1 MKLALTH
8 EVSER
13 ITECEVNFRE
23 PEPIDVPLARQ
34 QHANYCQWLTEA
46 GCEVIKLDIN
56 ADFPDSV
63 FVEDNAVVVDE
74 VAVITPMGVAS
85 RRGEVVRMAPVLAQ
99 YRPVTRLVDVG
110 GPLATLEG
118 GDVLQVGNKLWVGL
132 SSRTNEAGAEALKQI
147 LAPHGYEVIAVPLK
161 GTLHLKS
168 DLGSLDPETLIINR
182 DSIPMEYF
190 KGFNLIDVA
199 PEEPHGANV
208 LRIGDRIA
216 IYSGYTR
223 TVEILQKAGYDPT
236 PIDVSEL
243 IKADSGMTC
252 SSIVFNKLTSFGQ
265 A

>member
-13 ITECEVNFRE
+13 IVECEVNFRE
-23 PEPIDVPLARQ
+23 REPIDVSLARK
-34 QHANYCQWLTEA
+34 QHADYCQWLADA
-46 GCEVIKLDIN
+46 GCEVVKVDIN

-99 YRPVTRLVDVG
+99 YRPVTRLVDVA
-110 GPLATLEG
+110 GPHATLEG
-118 GDVLQVGNKLWVGL
+118 GDVLRVGNKLWVGL
-132 SSRTNEAGAEALKQI
+132 STRTNQAGIDGLRQI
-147 LAPHGYEVIAVPLK
+147 LSPHGYEVIAVPLK

-168 DLGSLDPETLIINR
+168 ALGSLGPETLIINR
-182 DSIPMEYF
+182 ESISTEHF
-190 KGFNLIDVA
+190 KGFKFIDVA
-199 PEEPHGANV
+199 PGEPRAANV
-208 LRIGDRIA
+208 LRIADRIA
-216 IYSGYTR
+216 IYSGYAR
-223 TVEILQKAGYDPT
+223 TLDILEKAGYTPT

-252 SSIVFNKLTSFGQ
+252 SSVVFNKLTSFGQ

>member
-1 MKLALTH
+1 MKIALTH

-23 PEPIDVPLARQ
+23 REPIDVPLARR
-34 QHANYCQWLTEA
+34 QHGEYCRWLDQA

-56 ADFPDSV
+56 ADFPDAV

-110 GPLATLEG
+110 GPAATLEG
-118 GDVLQVGNKLWVGL
+118 GDVLQVGRKLWVGL
-132 SSRTNEAGAEALKQI
+132 SSRTNKAGALALHQI
-147 LAPHGYEVIAVPLK
+147 LSAHGYEVIAVPLK

-168 DLGSLDPETLIINR
+168 ALGSLDPETLIINR
-182 DSIPMEYF
+182 ESISTEF
-190 KGFNLIDVA
+190 FDGFRFIDVA
-199 PEEPHGANV
+199 PEEPRAANV
-208 LRIGDRIA
+208 LRIGGHIA
-216 IYSGYTR
+216 MYAGYPR
-223 TVEILQKAGYDPT
+223 TLEILRQTGFGPT

-252 SSIVFNKLTSFGQ
+252 SSIVFNK
-265 A
+265 